1 MVFKTL
7 KKEKKTLEETPDIE
21 DYDEFLLNADME
33 PEMTFT
39 GQPWMGAPYKF
50 DLDFDGEKSTNY
62 RVNFWIVNNQ
72 NEEVLK
78 TQLKLKSLEDEAR
91 FWENSL
97 GFDLID
103 SIDRLLTPGGEGNH
117 NILTISLK
125 ELQGYLN
132 KQSTMTIKVIEHQ
145 AKIKGEITTW
155 NSLQVTNIGG

>member
-7 KKEKKTLEETPDIE
+7 KKEKKELEETPDIE

-39 GQPWMGAPYKF
+39 GKPWMGQPYKF
-50 DLDFDGEKSTNY
+50 DLDYDGNVTTNY
-62 RVNFWIVNNQ
+62 RCNFWIVNKENQ
-72 NEEVLK
+72 EVLK

-97 GFDLID
+97 GFDLVD
-103 SIDRLLTPGGEGNH
+103 SIDRLNGGEGNY

-132 KQSTMTIKVIEHQ
+132 KQTTMTIRVIEHQ

-155 NSLQVTNIGG
+155 NSLQVTQVGG